1 MAGVIALA
9 NEQLAASH
17 KGHTVGY
24 LNPRLYTIGD
34 AAGSSS
40 ATFAGSGDFRDI
52 VQQTYGIYTLKN
64 NTDGANPDGSTPS
77 GGIGGSPTLAGW
89 DMTNGFGTPRA
100 AQFVADLVASAGG

>member
-9 NEQLAASH
+9 NKQLAASH

-24 LNPRLYTIGD
+24 LNPRLYAIGD

-64 NTDGANPDGSTPS
+64 NTDEANPDGSTPS
-77 GGIGGSPTLAGW
+77 GDIGGSPTLAGW

-100 AQFVADLVASAGG
+100 AQFVADLIAAAGG